1 MLKFLD
7 ISLGPAKTVSD
18 ITNGV
23 SVVVSLNRGTVT
35 IAEDKL
41 EDASCEGWAEPK
53 ILLSISVSNRQ
64 APPRCPEC
72 ILTQANYSTDAE
84 E

>member
-41 EDASCEGWAEPK
+41 EDASCEG
-53 ILLSISVSNRQ
+53 
-64 APPRCPEC
+64 
-72 ILTQANYSTDAE
+72 
-84 E
+84 